1 MIFQA
6 GTTNPSIELYIVDDL
21 ETATKQKLQVPIDV
35 VSNDHI
41 LGTVFWVNDQTV
53 GAIWLNRR
61 QNKGVFVTYDAPSYT
76 MVTVSNRFNLY

>member
-6 GTTNPSIELYIVDDL
+6 GTTNPTIDLFIVDDL
-21 ETATKQKLQVPIDV
+21 QAAKLHKLEVPLSI

-41 LGTVFWVNDQTV
+41 LGTAFWVNDQTL

-61 QNKGVFVTYDAPSYT
+61 QNRGVFVTYDAST
-76 MVTVSNRFNLY
+76 FAMSEVS